1 LVLGETDIENIK
13 TTSKDELL
21 AFYDKYINPSSP
33 HRSVL
38 SIHVQSQIPHEPPD
52 FHQQLAEGI
61 RLFIAQ
67 EGFDIPP
74 SEVAEV
80 VKGDASRI
88 PQEILA
94 LLLKHGYDKELA
106 MKSMAKGSTML
117 EAQIA
122 ANGTSAAETRAS
134 FNVLKEVKIDDIR
147 KFRATL
153 TVGDKPLPIQP
164 LETFYEGHSPKL

>member
-1 LVLGETDIENIK
+1 MLDETDIENIK
-13 TTSKDELL
+13 AISKDELL
-21 AFYDKYINPSSP
+21 AFFDKYINPASP

-38 SIHVQSQIPHEPPD
+38 SVHVKSQIAHQPPD
-52 FHQQLAEGI
+52 FHQQLADNI

-80 VKGDASRI
+80 VKGDTSQI
-88 PQEILA
+88 PQKILA
-94 LLLKHGYDKELA
+94 LIIKHGYDKDLA
-106 MKSMAKGSTML
+106 MKSVAKGSAIL

-122 ANGTSAAETRAS
+122 ATAVPSGDGQVSA
-134 FNVLKEVKIDDIR
+134 NLLKEVKIDDIR

-153 TVGDKPLPIQP
+153 RVGEQPLPVQP
-164 LETFYEGHSPKL
+164 LETFYESHSPKL

>member
-1 LVLGETDIENIK
+1 MVLGEIDIENIK
-13 TTSKDELL
+13 TISRDELL
-21 AFYDKYINPSSP
+21 AFYDQYINPSSP

-38 SIHVQSQIPHEPPD
+38 SIHVQSQITHEPPD

-80 VKGDASRI
+80 VKGDTNRI
-88 PQEILA
+88 PQEIMA
-94 LLLKHGYDKELA
+94 LLIKHGYDKDLA

-122 ANGTSAAETRAS
+122 ANGTSVGETRAS

-147 KFRATL
+147 KFRSTL

-164 LETFYEGHSPKL
+164 LETFYESHSPKL